1 MGAESFGLVGLFVT
15 LRSVFTILDMGLAT
29 TMNREMASL
38 SIDQKNSNEM
48 RDMVRTLGS
57 VYWVVA
63 LIIGIII
70 FFSSPFI
77 AEEWL
82 NLDKISTDT
91 ADFSIKIIAVIMF
104 LYWPLGLY
112 SGGLIGLQR
121 QVLLNIINIIMATLR
136 GAGVLFILWYVSP
149 TIEAYFLWQVF
160 ISGLHTLLVMI
171 FLWKSLPETN
181 EATRFR
187 VDLLKKIWK
196 FTSGIAGI
204 MVLSI
209 FLIQIDKIILSKLLS
224 LEMFGYY
231 TFASTVA
238 LNLSKIISPI
248 YTALYPRFTQ
258 LVSLKDF
265 DKLTD
270 LYHQGCQLMAVLILP
285 ISAVIAFFS
294 KEILTIWTNNPELVQ
309 NSYLIVSILIVGSAL
324 NGLMNLP
331 YALQLAFSWTKL
343 TLYVNSVAVVIVTV
357 LVYILAKYYGA
368 AGAASTW
375 IILNFCFI
383 LITIQFMHKRILK
396 KEKMKWYINDVA
408 VPFIVTLI
416 AVGAGRLLF
425 SDQFSQVITVIYI
438 VFTLL
443 ISISMAVLF
452 SPRIKREVFSHLR
465 SFLNSNAG

>member
-1 MGAESFGLVGLFVT
+1 
-15 LRSVFTILDMGLAT
+15 
-29 TMNREMASL
+29 
-38 SIDQKNSNEM
+38 
-48 RDMVRTLGS
+48 
-57 VYWVVA
+57 
-63 LIIGIII
+63 
-70 FFSSPFI
+70 
-77 AEEWL
+77 
-82 NLDKISTDT
+82 
-91 ADFSIKIIAVIMF
+91 
-104 LYWPLGLY
+104 
-112 SGGLIGLQR
+112 
-121 QVLLNIINIIMATLR
+121 MATLR

-149 TIEAYFLWQVF
+149 TIKAYFLWQVF
-160 ISGLHTLLVMI
+160 ISGLHTLLVMVS
-171 FLWKSLPETN
+171 LWKCLPKTN

-187 VDLLKKIWK
+187 IDLLKKIWK

-204 MVLSI
+204 MILSI

-231 TFASTVA
+231 TFASTIA
-238 LNLSKIISPI
+238 LNLSKIISPLF
-248 YTALYPRFTQ
+248 TALYPRFTQ

-285 ISAVIAFFS
+285 IAAVIALFS
-294 KEILTIWTNNPELVQ
+294 KEILTIWSKNPELVQ
-309 NSYLIVSILIVGSAL
+309 NSYLILSILIVGTAL

-368 AGAASTW
+368 VGAASTW
-375 IILNFCFI
+375 IILNFCYI
-383 LITIQFMHKRILK
+383 LITIPLMHKRILK
-396 KEKMKWYINDVA
+396 EEKKKWYINDVA
-408 VPFIVTLI
+408 VPFIVTFVT
-416 AVGAGRLLF
+416 VGAGRLLF
-425 SDQFSQVITVIYI
+425 SDQFSQVTTVIYI

-443 ISISMAVLF
+443 MSISMAVLF